1 MLPLVLAMTLRL
13 TDFFNRYTAAP
24 HQIAA
29 INQLQEDLPPHL
41 LDRSASWFEIWKAGG
56 RVEWLPTPYFHQL
69 DLPNGYRKCF
79 TAAAAMVAADQA
91 RVLNPHDYD
100 KVRAKYGDTTEI
112 YAHIR
117 AFKDYGLTAE
127 FLDNATPDTLQA
139 EIDAGR
145 PVAVGWLHHGD
156 LSKGERPRGYG
167 HWSVIVG
174 YTDQFFVAHDP
185 MGTPDFIHGGHKD
198 QSAAKY
204 VLYPKRHWLKRWEV
218 EGPGTGW
225 AIRVTGGWSDSLKD
239 DDKRYIE

>member
-29 INQLQEDLPPHL
+29 INKLQEDMPPEL
-41 LDRSASWFEIWKAGG
+41 LERNSTWFEIWKAGG

-69 DLPNGYRKCF
+69 DLPNGHRKCF
-79 TAAAAMVAADQA
+79 TAAIAMVTADQA
-91 RVLNPHDYD
+91 SLLNPHDYD

-117 AFKDYGLTAE
+117 ALKDFGLTGE
-127 FLDNATPDTLQA
+127 FLDNASPSTLEQ

-156 LSKGERPRGYG
+156 IGKGERPRGHG

-174 YTDQFFVAHDP
+174 YTDQFFIAHDP
-185 MGTPDFIHGGHKD
+185 MGNPDLIHGGHRDKTR
-198 QSAAKY
+198 AKY
-204 VLYPKRHWLKRWEV
+204 TLYPRRHWLKRWEV

-225 AIRVTGGWSDSLKD
+225 AILITKGGWQWNDE
-239 DDKRYIE
+239 DK